1 MSQTF
6 PETVSETLTSLQQR
20 AARPGP
26 LHAPPPPS
34 PSRACCLA
42 PGHEIETDQAA
53 VMAEIRW
60 DDDDDGDIA
69 GSVEL
74 EDQTMEEEDEPTE

>member
-1 MSQTF
+1 
-6 PETVSETLTSLQQR
+6 
-20 AARPGP
+20 
-26 LHAPPPPS
+26 
-34 PSRACCLA
+34 
-42 PGHEIETDQAA
+42 
-53 VMAEIRW
+53 MAEIRW